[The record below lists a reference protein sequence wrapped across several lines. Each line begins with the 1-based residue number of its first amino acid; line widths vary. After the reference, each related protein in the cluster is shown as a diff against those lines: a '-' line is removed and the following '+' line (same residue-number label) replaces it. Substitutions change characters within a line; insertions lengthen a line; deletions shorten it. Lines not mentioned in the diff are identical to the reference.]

1 LTRSLV
7 AAAAL
12 VLSGC
17 GGDPAPSV
25 EPVGSPKPTA
35 VEIRGL
41 PGKDLRALSASTL
54 GEREWQAIFRVT
66 VGSGPGQSPPEPTL
80 PMAGD
85 YRVDG
90 GVVRFTQMFGF
101 DAGRGY
107 DVHFDPTK
115 IPGADPSEGWRQP
128 VSQVIG
134 IAAAERTITTT
145 VRQIYPSGSELPENT
160 LRFYIEFSGPMGRGE
175 ALPHIR
181 LVDER
186 GKAVVDPFLPVEA
199 EFWSPDRTRFT
210 LFFDPGRVKRGIKPN
225 RDLGRALVAGRRYE
239 LVIDDTWLD
248 GSGAP
253 LTAAHRHEF
262 TATTPIERALDPK
275 TWTIAPPPGAGGR
288 APLTVTFP
296 WALDHGLLNRAL
308 TVHGPAGPLAGEAR
322 IEAHETRWVFVPAE
336 PWRAVEHT
344 LEIAPHLEDP
354 AGNRLGRAFEVMERV
369 AEPSAPA
376 RVTFVV
382 R

>member
-7 AAAAL
+7 AVAAL
-12 VLSGC
+12 VLSAC
-17 GGDPAPSV
+17 GGTPAPTI
-25 EPVGSPKPTA
+25 EIVGGPRPTA
-35 VEIRGL
+35 IEIRGL
-41 PGKDLRALSASTL
+41 PAKDLRALSAATL
-54 GEREWQAIFRVT
+54 GQGEWNAILRVT
-66 VGSGPGQSPPEPTL
+66 VGSGPGQPPPQPSL

-90 GVVRFTQMFGF
+90 AVVRFTPMFGF

-107 DVHFDPTK
+107 GVHFDPTK
-115 IPGADPSEGWRQP
+115 IPGADPSERWRQP
-128 VSQVIG
+128 VSQIIG
-134 IAAAERTITTT
+134 IAASERTVTTT

-181 LVDER
+181 LVDED
-186 GKAVVDPFLPVEA
+186 GTEVVDPFLPVEA

-225 RDLGRALVAGRRYE
+225 RDLGRALVAGRRYA
-239 LVIDDTWLD
+239 LVIDDKWLD
-248 GSGAP
+248 GGGAP
-253 LTAAHRHEF
+253 LKAAHRHAF
-262 TATTPIERALDPK
+262 TAVAPIERALDPT
-275 TWTIAPPPGAGGR
+275 TWTITPPAPAGR

-296 WALDHGLLNRAL
+296 WSLDHGLLNRAL
-308 TVHGPAGPLAGEAR
+308 AVHGPSGPVAGEAR
-322 IEAHETRWVFVPAE
+322 IEANEARWVFVPAE
-336 PWRAVEHT
+336 PWPAGEHT
-344 LEIAPHLEDP
+344 LAIAPHLEDP

-369 AEPSAPA
+369 AEPSEPA
-376 RVTFVV
+376 RVRFVI